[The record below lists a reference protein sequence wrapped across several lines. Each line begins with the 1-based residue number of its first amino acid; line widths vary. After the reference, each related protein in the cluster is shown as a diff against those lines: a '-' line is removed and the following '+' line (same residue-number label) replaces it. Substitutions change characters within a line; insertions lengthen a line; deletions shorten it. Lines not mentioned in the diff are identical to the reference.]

1 MGGEWRERPLSELSL
16 YLNRGAAPAYID
28 QGGILVL
35 NQKCIRN
42 QNINWE
48 LARRTDP
55 ARKPIREERML
66 QSYDIVVNST
76 GVGTLGRVA
85 QVIHLPEPATV
96 DSHITI
102 IRPNPQVVDPYYLG
116 MAVRCFEREIE
127 QLGEGSTGQTE
138 LARARLAEFRVPVP
152 ENLAEQRAIARI
164 LGALDDKI
172 ELNRRMNETLEEIA
186 QALFKS
192 WFVGFDPVVVNAL
205 RAGNPIPEKFAARAA
220 HYRAN
225 PDALGLPEDLLRLFP
240 ARFADSELGPIPEGW
255 GVGPLSKI
263 ANLHTETV
271 TPSQEPE
278 AIWEY
283 YSIPAFDEGRMPK
296 HEHGKNIK
304 SGKYRVPAK
313 AVLLS
318 KLNPQFPRVWL
329 PDVID
334 ETRAVCS
341 TEFLPFVPRKSQW
354 HPITYEILKSNSVQ
368 EKIRSIATGSTGSR
382 QRVKPK
388 AVAELNIVL
397 ASERLLDTFSEW
409 IAPIHNRLL
418 LNKNES
424 RTLVGLRDTILP
436 KLISG
441 ELRVPDVEKILEE
454 V

>member
-1 MGGEWRERPLSELSL
+1 MGSEWRRCRLGDVADINPDSIGPDWPYGHIRYVDISSVGEGVIKESPRRLSLSEAPSRARRLVKVGDTVLSTVRPNRRSMFFVREAVPDMVVSTGFAVLRPRPGIIEPRFL
-16 YLNRGAAPAYID
+16 YAIVFDRRFTAYLVSRQRGAAYPAVLPSDIAEAE
-28 QGGILVL
+28 IL
-35 NQKCIRN
+35 
-42 QNINWE
+42 
-48 LARRTDP
+48 
-55 ARKPIREERML
+55 
-66 QSYDIVVNST
+66 
-76 GVGTLGRVA
+76 
-85 QVIHLPEPATV
+85 LPPL
-96 DSHITI
+96 
-102 IRPNPQVVDPYYLG
+102 P
-116 MAVRCFEREIE
+116 
-127 QLGEGSTGQTE
+127 
-138 LARARLAEFRVPVP
+138 
-152 ENLAEQRAIARI
+152 EQRAIAHI

-172 ELNRRMNETLEEIA
+172 ELNRRMNETLEAMA

-192 WFVGFDPVVVNAL
+192 WFVDFDPVVVNAL

-220 HYRAN
+220 HYRDN
-225 PDALGLPEDLLRLFP
+225 PDALGLPEDILRLFP
-240 ARFADSELGPIPEGW
+240 ARFVDSELDPIPEGW
-255 GVGPLSKI
+255 EVGPLSKI
-263 ANLHTETV
+263 ANLHTATA

-278 AIWEY
+278 AIWEH

-296 HEHGKNIK
+296 LEHGKDIK
-304 SGKYRVPAK
+304 SGKYRVPAT
-313 AVLLS
+313 AVLVS

-354 HPITYEILKSNSVQ
+354 RPIVYEILRSDAVQ

-409 IAPIHNRLL
+409 VAPIHNRLL
-418 LNKNES
+418 LNQNES
-424 RTLVGLRDTILP
+424 RTLAELRDTLLP

-454 V
+454 AV

>member
-1 MGGEWRERPLSELSL
+1 MGGEWIETTVGDFCPFEYGRSLPERMRQPGPYPVFGSNGRVGFHVEPLVNGPGIIIGRKGTVGAVHFSKEPFWPIDTTFYVTEAEHRDLRFTYYLLCSL
-16 YLNRGAAPAYID
+16 GLDRMNADSAVPGLNRNAAHARR
-28 QGGILVL
+28 ILV
-35 NQKCIRN
+35 
-42 QNINWE
+42 
-48 LARRTDP
+48 P
-55 ARKPIREERML
+55 
-66 QSYDIVVNST
+66 
-76 GVGTLGRVA
+76 
-85 QVIHLPEPATV
+85 HLP
-96 DSHITI
+96 
-102 IRPNPQVVDPYYLG
+102 
-116 MAVRCFEREIE
+116 
-127 QLGEGSTGQTE
+127 
-138 LARARLAEFRVPVP
+138 
-152 ENLAEQRAIARI
+152 EQRAIARI
-164 LGALDDKI
+164 LGTLDDKI
-172 ELNRRMNETLEEIA
+172 ELNRRMNETLEAMA

-192 WFVGFDPVVVNAL
+192 WFVDFDPVVVNAIK
-205 RAGNPIPEKFAARAA
+205 ADNPIPDKFAARAA
-220 HYRAN
+220 YYRAN
-225 PDALGLPEDLLRLFP
+225 PDALGLPEDILRLFP
-240 ARFADSELGPIPEGW
+240 ARFVDSELGPTPEGW
-255 GVGPLSKI
+255 EVGPLSKI
-263 ANLHTETV
+263 ANLHTETA

-313 AVLLS
+313 AVLVS

-341 TEFLPFVPRKSQW
+341 TEFLPFVPCKSQW
-354 HPITYEILKSNSVQ
+354 HPITYEILRSNSVQ
-368 EKIRSIATGSTGSR
+368 EKIRSSATGSTGSR

-397 ASERLLDTFSEW
+397 ASERLLDTFSGW

>member
-1 MGGEWRERPLSELSL
+1 MGSEISFQDIAQLVRDVVHPNDVGDVPYIGLEHIEQGTLRLAGWGRATEVNSAKFRFRKGDVLFGKLRPYFRKVIRAPFDGVCSTDIWVVRARAGFDQGYLFYWMAAQDFVDFASSGSEGTRMPRAKWEHVAQFTRPRLSL
-16 YLNRGAAPAYID
+16 P
-28 QGGILVL
+28 
-35 NQKCIRN
+35 
-42 QNINWE
+42 
-48 LARRTDP
+48 
-55 ARKPIREERML
+55 
-66 QSYDIVVNST
+66 
-76 GVGTLGRVA
+76 
-85 QVIHLPEPATV
+85 
-96 DSHITI
+96 
-102 IRPNPQVVDPYYLG
+102 
-116 MAVRCFEREIE
+116 
-127 QLGEGSTGQTE
+127 
-138 LARARLAEFRVPVP
+138 
-152 ENLAEQRAIARI
+152 EQRAIARI

-172 ELNRRMNETLEEIA
+172 ELNRRMNETLEAMA

-192 WFVGFDPVVVNAL
+192 WFVDFDPVVVNAL

-220 HYRAN
+220 HYRDN
-225 PDALGLPEDLLRLFP
+225 PDALGLPEDILRLFP
-240 ARFADSELGPIPEGW
+240 ARFVDSELDPIPEGW
-255 GVGPLSKI
+255 EVGPLSKI
-263 ANLHTETV
+263 ANLHTATA

-278 AIWEY
+278 AIWEH

-296 HEHGKNIK
+296 LEHGKDIK
-304 SGKYRVPAK
+304 SGKYRVPAT
-313 AVLLS
+313 AVLVS

-354 HPITYEILKSNSVQ
+354 RPIVYEILRSDAVQ

-409 IAPIHNRLL
+409 VAPIHNRLL
-418 LNKNES
+418 LNQNES
-424 RTLVGLRDTILP
+424 RTLAELRDTLLP

-454 V
+454 AV